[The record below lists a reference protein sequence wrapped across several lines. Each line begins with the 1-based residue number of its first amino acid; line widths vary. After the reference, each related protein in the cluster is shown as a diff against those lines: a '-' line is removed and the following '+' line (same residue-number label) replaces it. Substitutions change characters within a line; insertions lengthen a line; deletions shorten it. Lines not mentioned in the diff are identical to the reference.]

1 VVEKSGGWPN
11 TMSADFHPSVTTTH
25 PQSQPP
31 QAPPNPNNQ
40 DGQAPPGN
48 IVQYN
53 ATNLNVVQHTG
64 AIYLIPQ
71 KMSQHAGGQNLP
83 PQQMTNGSSLANFG
97 LQSPDFLPQMMH
109 QAAGATQPQL
119 PQQQ

>member
-1 VVEKSGGWPN
+1 
-11 TMSADFHPSVTTTH
+11 MSADFHPSVTH
-25 PQSQPP
+25 PQPQSQPP
-31 QAPPNPNNQ
+31 QAPANPNQ

-71 KMSQHAGGQNLP
+71 KMPQHSGGQNLP

-109 QAAGATQPQL
+109 QATGAQPQP